1 MEKFNKLEH
10 IKTTLIGN
18 DEEKKRVTDKW
29 IKSGLLDGLRSPDVA
44 MTHME
49 LLLQSEPLQLL
60 NEQMEENKYNEI
72 EGDLIS
78 LAKKGKFDVI
88 THGCNCM
95 SNMGAGI
102 AVPMNY
108 TFHVSQFPMELQGP
122 SPLKLGNIDFK
133 SILIETGLYDPTF
146 ILTVVNSYTQNRP
159 GIRFKPL
166 DYEALTLCM
175 RKINHQFKGKH
186 IGLPK
191 IGAGL
196 AGGDWNRIKQ
206 IIQTEL
212 VDCNVTVV
220 IYNK

>member
-1 MEKFNKLEH
+1 M
-10 IKTTLIGN
+10 
-18 DEEKKRVTDKW
+18 
-29 IKSGLLDGLRSPDVA
+29 
-44 MTHME
+44 
-49 LLLQSEPLQLL
+49 QYQ
-60 NEQMEENKYNEI
+60 EI
-72 EGDLIS
+72 TGDLIS
-78 LAKKGKFDVI
+78 LAKKGYFDVI

-108 TFHVSQFPMELQGP
+108 TFDASQFPMELQGP
-122 SPLKLGNIDFK
+122 SILKLGNIDYKTLYFEDGK
-133 SILIETGLYDPTF
+133 IVRYPDENGKWVTHQLI
-146 ILTVVNSYTQNRP
+146 VVNSYTQNRP
-159 GIRFKPL
+159 GVRFKPL

-175 RKINHQFKGKH
+175 RKINHQFKGMH

-196 AGGDWNRIKQ
+196 AGGDWERIKK

-212 VDCNVTVV
+212 SDCDVTVV